1 MSKDLRKDW
10 EYFDTL
16 SRKEVMKLAEDE
28 IMDVRGLSRIKEIL
42 LKYNLSSV
50 SFDYK
55 LRIIFKK
62 STLYTPRK
70 EYEKIRKSE

>member
-1 MSKDLRKDW
+1 MIEDLRKDW
-10 EYFDTL
+10 DHYDTIP
-16 SRKEVMKLAEDE
+16 RKEVMQLATDE
-28 IMDVRGLSRIKEIL
+28 VMDVRGLSRIKAIL

-55 LRIIFKK
+55 LRITFKK

-70 EYEKIRKSE
+70 E